1 MNQIDYTLGCCMPL
15 AQWIQLNR
23 IDVFNDPSLLAHVS
37 PFPPRDLMQNV
48 SGLVS
53 DRDFASHGADFFI
66 ALSEA
71 SPKPLSEYRS
81 ILDFGCGVGRLSRY
95 FKGHPSR
102 ICGCDIDHRHVDWV
116 GQSLDFVDARLSS
129 VRPPIPYQDDEF
141 EAVISISIFTHLNER
156 SQDEFLAELARVTAP
171 DGYLFLTVH
180 GERALHRARAEPT
193 IRSMIDV
200 PDKAFATAQADFAAG
215 RHAFILQQGH
225 LTTTGQTRADHN
237 GEEKLVDDGFEYG
250 ITFVPENYVR
260 DHWSRWFEVVDY
272 RTGALHDFQDLV
284 VLRPRA

>member
-1 MNQIDYTLGCCMPL
+1 MNQIDYTLGCRMPL
-15 AQWIQLNR
+15 AQWVQLNR
-23 IDVFNDPSLLAHVS
+23 VDVFNNPSLLAHVS

-81 ILDFGCGVGRLSRY
+81 ILDFGCGCGRLSRF
-95 FKGHPSR
+95 FKGHSGR
-102 ICGCDIDHRHVDWV
+102 VCGCDIDHRHVDWI
-116 GQSLDFVDARLSS
+116 GQSLNFVDAKLSS
-129 VRPPIPYQDDEF
+129 VHPPIPYRDDEF

-156 SQDEFLAELARVTAP
+156 SQDEFLAELTRVTAP

-180 GERALHRARAEPT
+180 GERALQRARSEPT

-200 PDKAFATAQADFAAG
+200 PDDAFAKAQADFAAG
-215 RHAFILQQGH
+215 QHGFILQHGH
-225 LTTTGQTRADHN
+225 LTTTEQTPADRN
-237 GEEKLVDDGFEYG
+237 GKEKLVDDGFEYG
-250 ITFVPENYVR
+250 ITFVPEKYVR
-260 DHWSRWFEVVDY
+260 DHWSRWFDIVDY

-284 VLRPRA
+284 VLRPRS